1 MSLEN
6 DFSKFLLLN
15 CKEIIRNRINI
26 QTTIRL
32 LIDKGVFTEDEFR
45 QKQQYIGSQKM
56 YIDQIDYIEQMINNL
71 DEADKFDDEFG
82 KLLSGKEDVDKEY
95 LKKKLNIFQEELKK
109 KKVK

>member
-15 CKEIIRNRINI
+15 CKEIMRNRINI
-26 QTTIRL
+26 QTIIRL
-32 LIDKGVFTEDEFR
+32 LIDKGIFTEEEFR
-45 QKQQYIGSQKM
+45 QKQRYVGSQKM

-71 DEADKFDDEFG
+71 DEADKFEDEYD

-95 LKKKLNIFQEELKK
+95 LKKKLNVFQEELKNNMK
-109 KKVK
+109 

>member
-15 CKEIIRNRINI
+15 CKEIMRNRINI
-26 QTTIRL
+26 QTIIRL
-32 LIDKGVFTEDEFR
+32 LLDKDIFTEEEFR
-45 QKQQYIGSQKM
+45 QKQRYVGSQKM

-71 DEADKFDDEFG
+71 DEADKFENEYN

-95 LKKKLNIFQEELKK
+95 LKKKLNIFQEELKRRS
-109 KKVK
+109 

>member
-6 DFSKFLLLN
+6 DFSKFLLLD

-26 QTTIRL
+26 QTIIRL
-32 LIDKGVFTEDEFR
+32 LIDKGIFTEEEFR

>member
-6 DFSKFLLLN
+6 DFSRFLLLN

-32 LIDKGVFTEDEFR
+32 LIDKGVFTEEEFHH
-45 QKQQYIGSQKM
+45 KQRYVGSQKM

-71 DEADKFDDEFG
+71 DDADKFEDEYD
-82 KLLSGKEDVDKEY
+82 KLLSGKKDVDKEY
-95 LKKKLNIFQEELKK
+95 LKKKLNIFQEELKR
-109 KKVK
+109 

>member
-26 QTTIRL
+26 QTIIRL
-32 LIDKGVFTEDEFR
+32 LLDKDIFTEEEFR
-45 QKQQYIGSQKM
+45 QKQRYIGSQKM

-71 DEADKFDDEFG
+71 DEANKFDDEFD
-82 KLLSGKEDVDKEY
+82 KLLSGKENVDKEY
-95 LKKKLNIFQEELKK
+95 LKKKLNIFQEELKRGR
-109 KKVK
+109 